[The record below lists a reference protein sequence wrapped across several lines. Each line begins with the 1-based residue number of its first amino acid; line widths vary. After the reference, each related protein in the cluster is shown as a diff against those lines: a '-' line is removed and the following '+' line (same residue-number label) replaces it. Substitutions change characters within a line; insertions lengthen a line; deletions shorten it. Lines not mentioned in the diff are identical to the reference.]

1 MALPS
6 RCKCENK
13 KGHEMKLGTLLA
25 SAMAVAVST
34 AAVAASTPGVSL
46 SLDKRTV
53 TATSHGTTQVTPN
66 FIRKPGSATIYSN
79 LATKYPNGI
88 YFSGEGDTLCGPD
101 CALNESIEVGGA
113 FTPTANATA
122 KEVDAAV
129 GYIEGTDS
137 ITLAIYSDNS
147 GVPGT
152 ALWSGSTK
160 TLPTFG
166 DCCGLAVAKIKGGL
180 ALTAGTQYW
189 VVATTDKKQTTT
201 FAAWNLATTNQITAA
216 PAAYNDNGTGWT
228 GYTTILPPAF
238 AVYSK

>member
-6 RCKCENK
+6 RYKGENK

-34 AAVAASTPGVSL
+34 AAVAASTPGVSV

-53 TATSHGTTQVTPN
+53 IATPHGTTKITPN
-66 FIRKPGSATIYSN
+66 FIHTPASKTIYSN

-88 YFSGEGDTLCGPD
+88 YFSGEGDTLCGPS
-101 CALNESIEVGGA
+101 CALGESIEVAGG
-113 FTPTANATA
+113 FTPAASATA
-122 KEVDAAV
+122 TEVDAAV

-147 GVPGT
+147 GAPGT
-152 ALWSGSTK
+152 ALWSGEAK

-166 DCCGLAVAKIKGGL
+166 DCCGLASAKIKGGL
-180 ALTAGTQYW
+180 ALTAGTPYW
-189 VVATTDKKQTTT
+189 VVATTNKKEATT

-216 PAAYNDNGTGWT
+216 PAAYNDNDTGWT
-228 GYTTILPPAF
+228 SYTTILPPAF